1 MELFAGSLLTGK
13 QITDWFF
20 GATARPRA
28 RRGADCES
36 APREERGS
44 IARGASRHRER
55 SEEAPREERVGTAR
69 GAGRHR
75 ERSEEASRDISKNDK
90 KYMSNNKI
98 TDIKNNIKKRFVG
111 KDSVIN
117 NVLIALLAGGH
128 VLIEDVPGVGKTT
141 FAKALARS
149 VDAGFS
155 RIQFTPDTLPTDIT
169 GTTIYDA
176 GKAEFRVVKGP
187 VHNEIILADEINR
200 TPPKTQSALLEAM
213 EEKQVTID
221 GTTYPLPELFMV
233 IATQNPVEH
242 IGTYTLPEA
251 ELDRFMMK
259 LSIGYPNDEMQME
272 MAKGFLDGVYLEEL
286 SPVAAAADI
295 LMLREEVKKVTM
307 TDEIIRYALNIV
319 DSSRKNDNLEYG
331 LSPRA
336 GLDLLAA
343 ARAAAFVAGR
353 DFVIPEDVITMAKVT
368 LPHRLVLTTQSKM
381 NRYTA
386 DQIITDIVEKVKRP
400 K

>member
-1 MELFAGSLLTGK
+1 MS
-13 QITDWFF
+13 QDII
-20 GATARPRA
+20 
-28 RRGADCES
+28 S
-36 APREERGS
+36 N
-44 IARGASRHRER
+44 I
-55 SEEAPREERVGTAR
+55 
-69 GAGRHR
+69 
-75 ERSEEASRDISKNDK
+75 RD
-90 KYMSNNKI
+90 
-98 TDIKNNIKKRFVG
+98 NIKKRFVG
-111 KDSVIN
+111 KDSVID
-117 NVLIALLAGGH
+117 NVLIAMLAGGH
-128 VLIEDVPGVGKTT
+128 VLLEDVPGVGKTT

-213 EEKQVTID
+213 EERQVTID

-233 IATQNPVEH
+233 IATENPVEQ

-259 LSIGYPNDEMQME
+259 LSIGYPNMEMQMV
-272 MAKGFLDGVYLEEL
+272 MAKSFLSGVFTEEL
-286 SPVAAAADI
+286 TAVASAADI
-295 LMLREEVKKVTM
+295 LKLREEAAKVTM
-307 TDEIIRYALNIV
+307 TDEIIQYALSIV

-343 ARAAAFVAGR
+343 SRAAALVAGR
-353 DFVIPEDVITMAKVT
+353 DYVIPEDVIAMVKVT

-381 NRYTA
+381 NKYTPE
-386 DQIITDIVEKVKRP
+386 QIINALIENVKRP

>member
-1 MELFAGSLLTGK
+1 MQNQDGIVCRELAHG
-13 QITDWFF
+13 QTDYRLVFWRDS
-20 GATARPRA
+20 ATTSKTRSGLRV
-28 RRGADCES
+28 GT
-36 APREERGS
+36 
-44 IARGASRHRER
+44 ARGAKKHRER